1 MSAVLELPTTE
12 TSSPSAVVNLPCE
25 KIILRNVA
33 WTTYENLI
41 AEQPES
47 AGLHF
52 YYDDG
57 DLEIMTESYKH
68 GKISS
73 LLELIVVALADELD
87 VDFVPAG
94 ETTFK
99 KKEEKKGFEGDGSFY
114 FQNAALVRAK
124 DEIDLAKDPPPE
136 LVIEIGITN
145 PSLPKFPIFAG
156 IGVAEIWRYDGTEVR
171 FYRLQENGEYA
182 ESAESVCLRN
192 VKSEVVTRLLE
203 SSFELPRKELLKKIK
218 QSIKE

>member
-1 MSAVLELPTTE
+1 MSAILDLPTAQA
-12 TSSPSAVVNLPCE
+12 PPMIVNLPCE

-41 AEQPES
+41 AEQPEV

-52 YYDDG
+52 YYNDG

-73 LLELIVVALADELD
+73 LLELIVVGLADELD
-87 VDFVPAG
+87 IDFVPAG

-114 FQNAALVRAK
+114 FENAAKVRAK
-124 DEIDLAKDPPPE
+124 NEIDLAKDPPPE
-136 LVIEIGITN
+136 LIIEVDITN

-156 IGVAEIWRYDGTEVR
+156 IGVAEVWRYDGMEVK
-171 FYRLQENGEYA
+171 FYRLRENGEYT
-182 ESAESVCLRN
+182 ESVESVCLPR
-192 VKSEVVTRLLE
+192 VKSAAVTRLLE
-203 SSFELPRKELLKKIK
+203 ASFELTRKELLKKIK
-218 QSIKE
+218 QSIEE

>member
-1 MSAVLELPTTE
+1 MSAVLDLPTVKTP
-12 TSSPSAVVNLPCE
+12 TQSAVINLPCE
-25 KIILRNVA
+25 KIILSNIA
-33 WTTYENLI
+33 WSTYESLL
-41 AEQPES
+41 AEQPEV

-52 YYDDG
+52 YYNDG

-73 LLELIVVALADELD
+73 LLELIVVGLADELEI
-87 VDFVPAG
+87 DFVSAG

-99 KKEEKKGFEGDGSFY
+99 RKEQKKGFEGDGSFY
-114 FQNAALVRAK
+114 FEYAAQVRAK

-136 LVIEIGITN
+136 LVIEVDITH

-156 IGVAEIWRYDGTEVR
+156 IGVLEIWRYDGSNVT
-171 FYRLQENGEYA
+171 FYRLQDKDYVETQ
-182 ESAESVCLRN
+182 ESICLPK

-203 SSFELPRKELLKKIK
+203 AGFEVSRKQWREMIQ
-218 QSIKE
+218 QSIEE